1 MTELLLQRDTIDR
14 EAGVA
19 EFLALAQPLGRFRWV
34 EDCGIHALVFTGN
47 PADRLYKLKFND
59 PSKGSFLSSPLPG
72 KMVDAREYADYAKLR
87 LNHRGLTE
95 FRNASLAELISE
107 LPSLEIVRGKCTG
120 FEIGLAYHIDD
131 KLVSEVTLYSRG
143 Q

>member
-34 EDCGIHALVFTGN
+34 EECGIHALVFTGN
-47 PADRLYKLKFND
+47 PADGLYKLKVNPFAD
-59 PSKGSFLSSPLPG
+59 SSLSSPLPG
-72 KMVDAREYADYAKLR
+72 KMVEAGEYNDYAKLR
-87 LNHRGLTE
+87 LNHAGVTE
-95 FRNASLAELISE
+95 FRRKSIADVISE
-107 LPSLEIVRGKCTG
+107 LPSLEAISGRCNG
-120 FEIGLAYHIDD
+120 FEIGLAYHIGT
-131 KLVSEVTLYSRG
+131 KFVSEVTLYSRR